1 MTFEG
6 LTWCHVP
13 ADSQP
18 LDPSS
23 MLRAEGRWN
32 NPYEFGCLYLSMD
45 AAGAMAEFRK
55 ALRAGEVIGEHHL
68 ATVQINDLHPVAD
81 LTQPFTDFPAV
92 DRRMLT
98 SDDPIARKYCH
109 ELATV
114 ARGAGYAGLLV
125 PSAALAGGVNL
136 VVYPDAAPPARV
148 DMEVGP
154 HRSLLRQRAMA

>member
-1 MTFEG
+1 
-6 LTWCHVP
+6 
-13 ADSQP
+13 
-18 LDPSS
+18 

-32 NPYEFGCLYLSMD
+32 NPYEFGCLYLSID

-68 ATVQINDLHPVAD
+68 ATVQINHLHPVAD

-114 ARGAGYAGLLV
+114 ARDAGYAGLLV
-125 PSAALAGGVNL
+125 PSAALPGGVNL

-148 DMEVGP
+148 DMEAGP
-154 HRSLLRQRAMA
+154 HRSLLRQRVMS